1 MQKLCQN
8 TAKIITI
15 PPKPRKYER
24 KAMRKTFLILMTAA
38 ALLSGCAW
46 ETYQDGNG
54 KTAVRQKY
62 PAGTPVYYQDGS
74 YSKNMNY
81 NQYRPER
88 HAVLPDQ
95 TDDSEQGVRG
105 QNWQKPKFQNR

>member
-1 MQKLCQN
+1 
-8 TAKIITI
+8 
-15 PPKPRKYER
+15 
-24 KAMRKTFLILMTAA
+24 MRKTFLILTAAA

-62 PAGTPVYYQDGS
+62 PVGTPVYYQDGS

-95 TDDSEQGVRG
+95 TGNNADDRVPPTLAKTKVS
-105 QNWQKPKFQNR
+105 KPINLPYAV

>member
-1 MQKLCQN
+1 
-8 TAKIITI
+8 
-15 PPKPRKYER
+15 
-24 KAMRKTFLILMTAA
+24 MRKTFLILMTAA

-46 ETYQDGNG
+46 ETYQDGSG

-88 HAVLPDQ
+88 RAVLPDQ
-95 TDDSEQGVRG
+95 TGNNTDEEHRQH
-105 QNWQKPKFQNR
+105 WQKPKFQNR